1 MIDAGI
7 LEDVLWHIHNW
18 FVYDSI
24 DVYSCQIDEGALP
37 ASVTSSLLEGQWYRI
52 RGSILNDGLHQHPA
66 VDLTDETFDGG
77 LDTLVIPKPLLR
89 VVEEIQG
96 YIERNADAVERAQ
109 SSPYQSESFGGY
121 TYTLRSDLTAD
132 SASQGLSGWQAA
144 FASRL
149 NPWRKIS

>member
-18 FVYDSI
+18 FVYDTI
-24 DVYSCQIDEGALP
+24 DVDACQIDEGALP
-37 ASVTSSLLEGQWYRI
+37 ASVTSSLLDGQWYRI
-52 RGSILNDGLHQHPA
+52 RGSVLNDGLHQHPA
-66 VDLTDETFDGG
+66 ADLTDETFDGS

-89 VVEEIQG
+89 VVEEIQD
-96 YIERNADAVERAQ
+96 YIERNASALEKAQ

-121 TYTLRSDLTAD
+121 SYSLRGDLT
-132 SASQGLSGWQAA
+132 SNSSSGGLSGWQTA

-149 NPWRKIS
+149 NPFRKIS

>member
-18 FVYDSI
+18 FVYDTI
-24 DVYSCQIDEGALP
+24 DADSCQIVEGALP
-37 ASVTSSLLEGQWYRI
+37 ASVTSSLLDGQWYRI

-66 VDLTDETFDGG
+66 ADLTDETFDGS

-89 VVEEIQG
+89 VVEEIQD
-96 YIERNADAVERAQ
+96 YIERSADAIEKAQ
-109 SSPYQSESFGGY
+109 SSPFQSESFGGY
-121 TYTLRSDLTAD
+121 SYSLRGDLT
-132 SASQGLSGWQAA
+132 SNSTSGGLSGWQAA